1 MTCKP
6 CAERRAAILKAW
18 QERQIA
24 EAVRQAA
31 LGAGDMIR
39 KAVKDGQI
47 RDKDQ

>member
-6 CAERRAAILKAW
+6 CTERRAAIMKAW

-31 LGAGDMIR
+31 LGVRDMVR
-39 KAVKDGQI
+39 GSKDA
-47 RDKDQ
+47 RD

>member
-1 MTCKP
+1 MTCP
-6 CAERRAAILKAW
+6 TCTERRAAILKAW

-39 KAVKDGQI
+39 KAVKDG
-47 RDKDQ
+47 K

>member
-6 CAERRAAILKAW
+6 CAERRAAIMKAW
-18 QERQIA
+18 QERKIA

-39 KAVKDGQI
+39 KVVKDVG
-47 RDKDQ
+47 KDD